1 MEYVIIA
8 GVAFIASLLSFFS
21 GFGLGTLLMPAFAI
35 FFPIDIAISLTA
47 IVHFLNNIVKF
58 LLTGKQ
64 VSKEVFLR
72 FGLSAIPAA
81 FLGAFLLVYLTGFQK
96 EMTLE
101 VLGLHFSII
110 PVNAVIGTLMIIFA
124 WMDLNKNL
132 KNLSFPKN
140 KLWIGGILSGFFGG
154 LSGHQGALRSAFL
167 INFGLSKESFV
178 ATGIAI
184 ALTVD
189 IVRMSIYTAKY
200 TQSGIADHMSILLVA
215 LLAAFSGA
223 IGGRILL
230 KKITIGFIRTI
241 VAIFLIVIGLGLI
254 TGLI

>member
-1 MEYVIIA
+1 MEYLIIGA
-8 GVAFIASLLSFFS
+8 VAFIASLLSFFS
-21 GFGLGTLLMPAFAI
+21 GFGLGTILMPAFAI

-64 VSKEVFLR
+64 VSKPVFLR

-81 FLGAFLLVYLTGFQK
+81 FLGAYLLVYLTGFQK
-96 EMTLE
+96 EIA
-101 VLGLHFSII
+101 VDILGLHLSLI
-110 PVNAVIGTLMIIFA
+110 PVNVVIGVLMIVFA
-124 WMDLNKNL
+124 WMDLSKNL
-132 KNLSFPKN
+132 KDLSFPKS
-140 KLWIGGILSGFFGG
+140 KLWIGGVLSGFFGG

-200 TQSGIADHMSILLVA
+200 TQSGIADHIPILLVA

-241 VAIFLIVIGLGLI
+241 VAIFLIVIGIGLI